1 TDGNS
6 ILIVIE
12 DSEDEIRL
20 KQKKK
25 QKQKK
30 EKNIKERIKA
40 AEKIQAWL
48 RGTLVHQTLLHAA
61 LKAWIIQCWWRL
73 TMDRLWQKKRRAA
86 LISYAH
92 TERAVVKLQALVCM
106 WHIHWCY
113 CQVLNAIYMIQY
125 HWQGHNYQ
133 TCALLRGHCVVTA
146 THLQFHIE
154 IINP

>member
-1 TDGNS
+1 
-6 ILIVIE
+6 
-12 DSEDEIRL
+12 
-20 KQKKK
+20 
-25 QKQKK
+25 
-30 EKNIKERIKA
+30 
-40 AEKIQAWL
+40 
-48 RGTLVHQTLLHAA
+48 
-61 LKAWIIQCWWRL
+61 
-73 TMDRLWQKKRRAA
+73 MDRLWQKKRRAA